1 MPETTPNQLYFGD
14 NLPIMRER
22 FRLLLAFYILQ
33 QVQENQKM
41 LKANGTTGVEALAVV
56 VGNFVAEPQERQA
69 ADWAVAIIQV
79 AEPEEELAAGL
90 EGV

>member
-22 FRLLLAFYILQ
+22 FRLLLAFFDSPEL
-33 QVQENQKM
+33 VEGWKM
-41 LKANGTTGVEALAVV
+41 LKANGTTGVDALAVV

-79 AEPEEELAAGL
+79 AEPEDELAAGP
-90 EGV
+90 EVV